1 MPTAEELLSVDSVR
15 RLAGVLTGVHPMP
28 GEWSHVRRAV
38 EALPALGLSDR
49 ARHVR
54 DALIA
59 DLPEGYGALART
71 FRTALARTEFTGWM
85 VWPVTEA
92 VAATAVAS
100 PQAENFDDG
109 LALLAELTTRLTSE
123 FALRTFLDADLGRTL
138 RAALAWTGHEDPAV
152 RRLASEGTRPLLPWA
167 KRVPELGRRPDVTV
181 PILDRLYTD
190 DSEVVRRS
198 VANHLND
205 IARAD
210 PGLAVTTASRWS
222 QAPDAHTAALVRH
235 AMRTLIKKADPG
247 ALRLL
252 GFSADHRITV
262 TGPTPRQETIAE
274 GDDLEFDSS
283 ITNNGDDEAR
293 LLIDYVI
300 HYRKANGATA
310 PRVFK
315 LSTRSLKPG
324 ETLTI
329 TRRHSFKVISTR
341 RHHPGPHAVEM
352 QVNGVRHGRGDFT
365 LTKP

>member
-15 RLAGVLTGVHPMP
+15 RLAGVLGAVHP
-28 GEWSHVRRAV
+28 GEWPHVWRAAD
-38 EALPALGLSDR
+38 ALPAMGLSDR

-59 DLPEGYGALART
+59 DLPQGYGAPAT
-71 FRTALARTEFTGWM
+71 IFRAALARPDFSGWM

-92 VAATAVAS
+92 VAVTAVTS
-100 PQAENFDDG
+100 SRAEDFDDG
-109 LALLAELTTRLTSE
+109 LALLAELTPRLTGE

-138 RAALAWTGHEDPAV
+138 RTALAWTGHDDPAV

-190 DSEVVRRS
+190 GSEVVRRS

-205 IARAD
+205 ISRAD
-210 PGLAVTTASRWS
+210 PGLAVATASRWS
-222 QAPDAHTAALVRH
+222 QAPDAHTPALVRH
-235 AMRTLIKKADPG
+235 AMRTLVKKADPG

-262 TGPTPRQETIAE
+262 TGPTLRRETIAE
-274 GDDLEFDSS
+274 GDDLVFDSA
-283 ITNNGDDEAR
+283 ITNDGEDEVR

-300 HYRKANGATA
+300 HYRKANGTTS
-310 PRVFK
+310 PKVFK

-324 ETLTI
+324 ETIGI

-341 RHHPGPHAVEM
+341 RHHPGRHAVEM

-365 LTKP
+365 LTTP

>member
-15 RLAGVLTGVHPMP
+15 RLAGVLGAVHP
-28 GEWSHVRRAV
+28 GEWPYVRRAAD
-38 EALPALGLSDR
+38 ALPGMGLSDR

-59 DLPEGYGALART
+59 DLPQGYGALAPT
-71 FRTALARTEFTGWM
+71 FRAALARPDFTGWM

-92 VAATAVAS
+92 VAVTAVTS
-100 PQAENFDDG
+100 PRAEDFDDG
-109 LALLAELTTRLTSE
+109 LALLAELTPRLTGE

-138 RAALAWTGHEDPAV
+138 RTALAWTGHEDPAV

-167 KRVPELGRRPDVTV
+167 KRVPEFGRRPDVTV
-181 PILDRLYTD
+181 PLLDGLYTD
-190 DSEVVRRS
+190 GSEVVRRS

-205 IARAD
+205 ISRAD
-210 PGLAVTTASRWS
+210 PGLAVATASRWS
-222 QAPDAHTAALVRH
+222 QAPDAHTPALVRH
-235 AMRTLIKKADPG
+235 AMRTLVKKADPG

-262 TGPTPRQETIAE
+262 TGPTLRRETIAE
-274 GDDLEFDSS
+274 GDDLVFDSA
-283 ITNNGDDEAR
+283 ITNDGEDEVR

-300 HYRKANGATA
+300 HYRKANGTTA
-310 PRVFK
+310 PKVFK

-324 ETLTI
+324 ETIGI

-341 RHHPGPHAVEM
+341 RHHPGGHAVEM

-365 LTKP
+365 LTTP